1 MPKETFSH
9 SAISKATRDQAWG
22 ALDRPTTWEGIGGV
36 DRVVDPIIDEHGGLR
51 GFSFE
56 TMIGG
61 RPYRGTATPRQRVE
75 GSTMSWAIDSSE
87 VRGVTGVDLHDVEEG
102 TLVTVTIEVETAG
115 VLSALF
121 FPVIVTAMKNALP
134 EAVEEFA
141 AGLGSRP

>member
-1 MPKETFSH
+1 
-9 SAISKATRDQAWG
+9 
-22 ALDRPTTWEGIGGV
+22 
-36 DRVVDPIIDEHGGLR
+36 
-51 GFSFE
+51 
-56 TMIGG
+56 
-61 RPYRGTATPRQRVE
+61 
-75 GSTMSWAIDSSE
+75 MSWVIDSSE

-121 FPVIVTAMKNALP
+121 FPVIVTAMRNALP